1 MEAGRAT
8 TTYVIRLRMAD
19 RPGAL
24 AEAAARIAAVR
35 GDLVGIEILERTN
48 NEVIDELIVQL
59 PDAGLV
65 SVMCSELA
73 EVDRLEIESICEL
86 DAAGVDTQLAALDT
100 ANVLVGAATVDDLLW
115 SLCDHTQRVIRCD
128 WACVLDGA
136 GTVIASSG
144 SSPHEGWLVAFVAGR
159 AGEVENGWPG
169 EAEWM
174 PLPVSCGPL
183 TLVLGR
189 AASPLRAKER
199 QRAAA
204 LARIAGSWCNR
215 LREQSRQ
222 ASMLVHPSG
231 AFLPLHPAGTNRG
244 WEATGDDVAAT
255 PPAHWFA
262 DRSR

>member
-1 MEAGRAT
+1 MTAGRAT
-8 TTYVIRLRMAD
+8 TTYVMRLKMAD

-48 NEVIDELIVQL
+48 GEVIDELIVQL
-59 PDAGLV
+59 PDVGLLD
-65 SVMCSELA
+65 VMCSELA
-73 EVDRLEIESICEL
+73 EVDQLEIESIGEL
-86 DAAGVDTQLAALDT
+86 DAAGIDPQLTALEIAD
-100 ANVLVGAATVDDLLW
+100 VIVGAATVDDLLW
-115 SLCDHTQRVIRCD
+115 SLCAHTRRVIRSD

-159 AGEVENGWPG
+159 AEEVTDGWSG

-174 PLPVSCGPL
+174 PLPVACGPL

-189 AASPLRAKER
+189 AESPLRAKER

-204 LARIAGSWCNR
+204 LARVAGSWCNR

-244 WEATGDDVAAT
+244 WEATGDSVAAT
-255 PPAHWFA
+255 PPADWFA